1 MTDTPAQTTIDVAAL
16 NALLQTVQ
24 QQANAPI
31 GSNAPPANGWQQ
43 PAPAANLNFMGVGIP
58 VSVQTPAGKVR
69 CTFWLGA
76 EHAATPAALMS
87 AIETMVNLGLPVD
100 AWQQQNQQGGGSWGG
115 NNNGGGFKKRW

>member
-1 MTDTPAQTTIDVAAL
+1 MTDTTTAAQIQQL
-16 NALLQTVQ
+16 NELLAKVQ
-24 QQANAPI
+24 QQAAPAQTV
-31 GSNAPPANGWQQ
+31 SAWQQ
-43 PAPAANLNFMGVGIP
+43 PAPTTALNFQGVGIP

-100 AWQQQNQQGGGSWGG
+100 AWQQQQGGGNSWGG
-115 NNNGGGFKKRW
+115 NNNGGGFRKRW